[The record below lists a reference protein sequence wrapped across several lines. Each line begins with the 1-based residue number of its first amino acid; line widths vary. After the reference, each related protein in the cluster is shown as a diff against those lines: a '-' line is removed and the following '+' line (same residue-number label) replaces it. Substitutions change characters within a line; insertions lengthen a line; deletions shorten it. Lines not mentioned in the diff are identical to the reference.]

1 MVDLTMYILLAGVGV
16 LGLASI
22 YRAFVGPTATD
33 RIVAMNMIVTTVV
46 VYILVFTYLDQSY
59 FFIDVAL
66 LFILAAFIT
75 TLCVLK
81 FLREGRLF

>member
-1 MVDLTMYILLAGVGV
+1 MIEVVMIILAAGVGI

-46 VYILVFTYLDQSY
+46 VYILIFSYLDESY

-66 LFILAAFIT
+66 LFILAAFIV
-75 TLCVLK
+75 TLCILK

>member
-1 MVDLTMYILLAGVGV
+1 MIETVMYILAAGVGI

-46 VYILVFTYLDQSY
+46 VYILIFTYLDESY

-66 LFILAAFIT
+66 LFILAAFIV
-75 TLCVLK
+75 TLCILK